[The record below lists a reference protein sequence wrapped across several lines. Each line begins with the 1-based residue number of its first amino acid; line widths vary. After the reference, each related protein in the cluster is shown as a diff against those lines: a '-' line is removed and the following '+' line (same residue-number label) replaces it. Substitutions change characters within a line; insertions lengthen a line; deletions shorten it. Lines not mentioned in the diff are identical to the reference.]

1 MNADEYSARHFGAA
15 TFAAFDPR
23 NEAHREAAAAL
34 RERLVAIGFRP
45 DRAGGLFGL
54 ADVADVRATRTAYYD
69 ALVLPHDAAGAAAR
83 FFVLHEPQT
92 EDELRTWLGDAGVD
106 LLRAMAALVAIE
118 GRLRSL
124 VSASWFAGALIF
136 ADARAY
142 NVFWPREP
150 FPDYVMPPGGDS
162 VGLQRVAPRA
172 PRNAALDICCGAGAQ
187 ALAAAAY
194 CKHVTG
200 VDVNPR
206 ALRFARFNAALNRID
221 HAEFVL
227 SDVYEALG
235 KARFDTI
242 LANPPFVPWPPGDDD
257 LLYRGGGASGDDVV
271 RRILAGAVTRLEPGG
286 ALTIVADLANVA
298 SLAERIAHWQ
308 GETRRTLILVQRHY
322 ELLEY
327 AESHAAHRRR
337 SGGER
342 QAETVRLLQHFER
355 VGINSLDFGYIVQ
368 DGMPGPALL
377 QRTGAM
383 LYGAISADAGAWFAH
398 QRRLLAGHIEDARL
412 ALAPELRLVDIA
424 ERAPDGTVSMSCYAA
439 PGPVSIHE
447 NTAVSRGAFAVLM
460 RVAAGGLRVRDIHE
474 PDAARELVPLL
485 VRGLVRCE

>member
-15 TFAAFDPR
+15 TFAAFDPG
-23 NEAHREAAAAL
+23 NEAQREAAAAL
-34 RERLVAIGFRP
+34 RDRLVTIGFGP
-45 DRAGGLFGL
+45 DRAGALFGL
-54 ADVADVRATRTAYYD
+54 ADVADVRASRTAYYD
-69 ALVLPHDAAGAAAR
+69 ALVLPADAAGAAAR

-92 EDELRTWLGDAGVD
+92 EAVLRAWLGDAGVD
-106 LLRAMAALVAIE
+106 LLREMAALVSVDR
-118 GRLRSL
+118 GLRSL

-142 NVFWPREP
+142 NALWPGDP

-194 CKHVTG
+194 SKRVTG

-206 ALRFARFNAALNRID
+206 ALRFARFNAAVNRIEHVD
-221 HAEFVL
+221 FVL
-227 SDVYEALG
+227 SDVYEGLG
-235 KARFDTI
+235 NARFDTI
-242 LANPPFVPWPPGDDD
+242 VANPPFVPWPPDDAE
-257 LLYRGGGASGDDVV
+257 LLYRGGGAAGDDVV

-308 GETRRTLILVQRHY
+308 GETRRTLILLQRHY

-327 AESHAAHRRR
+327 AETHAAHHD
-337 SGGER
+337 SSADR
-342 QAETVRLLQHFER
+342 QAQTVRLLQHFDR
-355 VGINSLDFGYIVQ
+355 ADVTSLDCGYIVQ
-368 DGMPGPALL
+368 DGMSGPALI

-383 LYGAISADAGAWFAH
+383 LGGAISADVGAWFAH
-398 QRRLLAGHIEDARL
+398 QRRLVAGQIENARL
-412 ALAPELRLVDIA
+412 SLAPELRLVDIA

-439 PGPVSIHE
+439 PGPQSLHE
-447 NTAVSRGAFAVLM
+447 YTAVSRGAFAVLM
-460 RVAAGGLRVRDIHE
+460 RVAAGGLCVRDIHE
-474 PDAARELVPLL
+474 PEAARELVPLL
-485 VRGLVRCE
+485 VRGLVRCT